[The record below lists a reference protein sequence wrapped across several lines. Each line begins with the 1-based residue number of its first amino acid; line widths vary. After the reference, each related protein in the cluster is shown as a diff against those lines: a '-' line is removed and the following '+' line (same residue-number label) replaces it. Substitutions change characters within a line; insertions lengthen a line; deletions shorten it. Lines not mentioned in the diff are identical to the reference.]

1 LKISIEPQYCFL
13 YYASIDK
20 RAGNIMQKR
29 MPCTGKCWVAI
40 KDDRVVDLTPMYAP
54 ADVDFD
60 AHRNACVAELEKSG
74 TVRAG
79 DLIRRDGQY
88 FFVQRL
94 THQNRGVKP
103 RTPKEYPID
112 LSSLRNK

>member
-1 LKISIEPQYCFL
+1 
-13 YYASIDK
+13 
-20 RAGNIMQKR
+20 MQKR

-40 KDDRVVDLTPMYAP
+40 KDDRVIDLTPMYAP

>member
-1 LKISIEPQYCFL
+1 
-13 YYASIDK
+13 
-20 RAGNIMQKR
+20 MQKR

-79 DLIRRDGQY
+79 DLIRRDETGNIFCSAPDASEQRRETSHAQGIPY
-88 FFVQRL
+88 RFVFAE
-94 THQNRGVKP
+94 K
-103 RTPKEYPID
+103 
-112 LSSLRNK
+112 